1 VLVLADSRNT
11 RRKRLE
17 EEEEE
22 EEVRRAGPVLVA
34 RSFGSCEQLSCAL

>member
-17 EEEEE
+17 EEEA
-22 EEVRRAGPVLVA
+22 VRRAGPVVVA
-34 RSFGSCEQLSCAL
+34 RFFGSCEQLSCAL

>member
-17 EEEEE
+17 EEEEA
-22 EEVRRAGPVLVA
+22 VRRAGPVVVA
-34 RSFGSCEQLSCAL
+34 RFFGSCEQLSCAL